1 MLSPLSGTSQVCVV
15 ALKKS
20 NQSILREKQEEGK
33 GAITIPESFC
43 HLISPTA
50 CPQYKQRVAHGVMHA
65 HVPSAFG
72 FGRGD
77 RMPHWKGSCPAGS
90 NCMQRAISGK
100 QVPAVMCDSARPNSR
115 TLPSPRLS
123 HETGA
128 GHFAPGKPL
137 RAGAAELRGWAV
149 GSAQQLRQKR
159 EAQHSCGTSR
169 RQAGA
174 RQAESGNAAH
184 ACCSRAAARPDT
196 LAQGPRPDTR
206 PGQAHRI
213 AAAAGSRRGRRQRL
227 LPVPLPA
234 DGRFRGGSV
243 GPAAA
248 ASAWRRSAAACRR
261 PARRRPSESVPR
273 RRSSTAPASRHCC
286 GTPPPPGRVRGRAGG
301 GAASVAGGARG
312 CPCPALP

>member
-206 PGQAHRI
+206 PARRTASPPPLG
-213 AAAAGSRRGRRQRL
+213 AAAGGGSGYCRCRFLPTAASGAALSGQRQRHRHGGEA
-227 LPVPLPA
+227 PQRAGGQPA
-234 DGRFRGGSV
+234 GGQ
-243 GPAAA
+243 
-248 ASAWRRSAAACRR
+248 ASLSREGGVQRR
-261 PARRRPSESVPR
+261 PLQGTAAGPR
-273 RRSSTAPASRHCC
+273 RRRE
-286 GTPPPPGRVRGRAGG
+286 G
-301 GAASVAGGARG
+301 
-312 CPCPALP
+312 